1 MIPYLIFFKKE
12 RVYLVRNKIIFSLMF
27 LAGLFFIGLLAPKI
41 IMALRTRSMFVEP
54 NLNNC
59 PYIKHLDP
67 NQVKVEL
74 LVVSDSQRDIFL
86 FCTLR
91 DKQASLAKINT
102 ELTETI
108 SEISGRANVKKVGL
122 DSYQTLL
129 SQAVPYL
136 IGDKITRNPQ
146 QLRKLVT
153 FLQILDNDA
162 KNQRAYWRLLW
173 DQMTLTDENRHL
185 VPEYQPNYP

>member
-1 MIPYLIFFKKE
+1 MS
-12 RVYLVRNKIIFSLMF
+12 NKIIFSLMF

-41 IMALRTRSMFVEP
+41 IMALRTRNMFVKP

-108 SEISGRANVKKVGL
+108 SEISGRANVREVRL
-122 DSYQTLL
+122 DNYQTLL

-136 IGDKITRNPQ
+136 IGHKTSSNPQ

-162 KNQRAYWRLLW
+162 KNQQAYWRLFW
-173 DQMTLTDENRHL
+173 DQMTLTDKNRHL

>member
-1 MIPYLIFFKKE
+1 M
-12 RVYLVRNKIIFSLMF
+12 RNKIIFSTMF

-41 IMALRTRSMFVEP
+41 VMALRTRSMSVEP

-102 ELTETI
+102 ELAETI

-122 DSYQTLL
+122 DNYQTLL

-136 IGDKITRNPQ
+136 IGDKTVSNPQ

-162 KNQRAYWRLLW
+162 KNQQAYWRLFW
-173 DQMTLTDENRHL
+173 DQMTLTDKNRHL

>member
-1 MIPYLIFFKKE
+1 M
-12 RVYLVRNKIIFSLMF
+12 RNKIIFSLMF

-41 IMALRTRSMFVEP
+41 VIALHTRSMSVEP

-74 LVVSDSQRDIFL
+74 LVMNGSQRDIFL

-108 SEISGRANVKKVGL
+108 SEISGRANVKKVRL

-136 IGDKITRNPQ
+136 IGDKTVSNPQ

-162 KNQRAYWRLLW
+162 KNQRAYWQLFW
-173 DQMTLTDENRHL
+173 DQMTLTEKNKHL
-185 VPEYQPNYP
+185 VPEYQPNYN

>member
-1 MIPYLIFFKKE
+1 M
-12 RVYLVRNKIIFSLMF
+12 RNKIIFSLMF

-41 IMALRTRSMFVEP
+41 IIVLRTRSMFVEP

-74 LVVSDSQRDIFL
+74 LVVNDSQRDIFL

-108 SEISGRANVKKVGL
+108 SEISGQANVKKVRL
-122 DSYQTLL
+122 DNYQALL

-136 IGDKITRNPQ
+136 IGDKTVNNPQ

-162 KNQRAYWRLLW
+162 KNQQAYWRLFW